1 MSLLL
6 LFKETCLS
14 SAYQNEVPAL
24 RVWQENLTQGK
35 SRTQGGSGGFGAG
48 VSLRRQLMGRKEV
61 VKGCVGRR
69 TGDWRVTK
77 ATEAEQGSDSRLGL
91 QDIRGKD

>member
-14 SAYQNEVPAL
+14 SVYQNEVPAL
-24 RVWQENLTQGK
+24 RVWQENLNQGK

-48 VSLRRQLMGRKEV
+48 VSLRRQLTGRKEV
-61 VKGCVGRR
+61 VKGCVGWR

-77 ATEAEQGSDSRLGL
+77 ATEAEQGSDSCLGL
-91 QDIRGKD
+91 QGIREKD